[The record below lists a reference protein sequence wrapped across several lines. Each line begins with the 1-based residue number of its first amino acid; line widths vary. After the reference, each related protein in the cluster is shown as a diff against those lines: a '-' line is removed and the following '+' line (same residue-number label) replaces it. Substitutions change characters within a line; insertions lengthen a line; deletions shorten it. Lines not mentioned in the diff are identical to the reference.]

1 MNEDN
6 EPRGPM
12 GERRLYRDR
21 SNGMILGVCA
31 GLSNYFGFD
40 VTVTRLVAFL
50 GLIFVPPTAL
60 LIYFGLVLL
69 LPNKPDWE
77 RERESRRDAEFQR
90 AVRSAPAATLSSVRH
105 RFRELEG
112 RLRRL
117 EQYVTSRRF
126 NLDREFQEMGRD

>member
-1 MNEDN
+1 
-6 EPRGPM
+6 M

-40 VTVTRLVAFL
+40 LTVTRLVAFL
-50 GLIFVPPTAL
+50 ALIFVSPTAL
-60 LIYFGLVLL
+60 LVYLGLALL

-77 RERESRRDAEFQR
+77 KERESRRDADFQR

-126 NLDREFQEMGRD
+126 NLDREFQEMGQE